1 MNITVDLIR
10 KMKKAGFSDP
20 QRDKKCAMGTAYYYQ
35 GREYIIGRSPN
46 GKITDFDREVAEKGE
61 WLPNQFDLFEW
72 LYYTDFKVTVIF
84 GEEHIFYVKAT
95 DLVNGKEYSA
105 CSLSLDDTLACVIRK
120 ICKSGER
127 DYTPRPALIIEVLDE
142 DD

>member
-1 MNITVDLIR
+1 MSITVDRMR

-20 QRDKKCAMGTAYYYQ
+20 QRDKRCAVGTAYYYQ
-35 GREYIIGRSPN
+35 GREYIIGCSSN
-46 GKITDFDREVAEKGE
+46 GKLTDFDREVAENGE
-61 WLPNQFDLFEW
+61 WLPDQFDLFEW
-72 LYYTDFKVTVIF
+72 LYYTDFRVTVIF

-105 CSLSLDDTLACVIRK
+105 GSLSLDDTLACVIRK

-127 DYTPRPALIIEVLDE
+127 DYTPRPALIIEVLE
-142 DD
+142 EEN